1 MTTGFLLGKFLPLH
15 AGHQLLIE
23 TARPMVDRLTIL
35 VCSLPDDPVAGN
47 LRLQWVRDLYPDCD
61 VVGHSAI
68 VPQEPAEH
76 PDFWVIWADIVRAA
90 HPDPIDLVF
99 ASEPYGEELAAQ
111 VGARFVPVDI
121 DRTAI
126 PVSGTA
132 VRGDPATGW
141 RWLAEPVR
149 AHYRR
154 RIVLHGPESVGK
166 SSLGS
171 RLARHFDTV
180 LMPEYGRTYCEA
192 FGTAL
197 DADDLRRIFAGH
209 IAMDA
214 ALRRHAG
221 PLMIADTDPLMT
233 QAWAIMLLGARLPEI
248 DAWADVADLY
258 LVPALDLP
266 WKDDGTRLFGNDV
279 ARRQFMDV
287 AIGELERRRLRWAR
301 VEGEG
306 DARLDSALAAIQTA
320 GLTE

>member
-23 TARPMVDRLTIL
+23 TARALVDRLTIL
-35 VCSLPDDPVAGN
+35 VCWLPDDPVPGE
-47 LRLQWVRDLYPDCD
+47 LRLQWVRDLYPGCE
-61 VVGHSAI
+61 VVGHGAI

-76 PDFWVIWADIVRAA
+76 PDFWAIWTDIVRAA
-90 HPDPIDLVF
+90 HPAPIDMVF
-99 ASEPYGEELAAQ
+99 ASEAYGEELAAR

-121 DRTAI
+121 GRTAI

-132 VRGDPATGW
+132 VRIEPAAEW
-141 RWLAEPVR
+141 RWLAEPVC

-166 SSLGS
+166 STLGT
-171 RLARHFDTV
+171 RLARHFGTV

-197 DADDLRRIFAGH
+197 DADDLLRIFAGH
-209 IAMDA
+209 VAMDA

-233 QAWAIMLLGARLPEI
+233 QAWATMLLGARLPEI
-248 DAWADVADLY
+248 DAWDDVADLY

-266 WKDDGTRLFGNDV
+266 WQDDGTRLFGSEL
-279 ARRQFMDV
+279 ARRQFMDA
-287 AIGELERRRLRWAR
+287 AIAELDRRGARWAW
-301 VEGEG
+301 VEGVG
-306 DARLDSALAAIQTA
+306 DARIQSALDAIQAA
-320 GLTE
+320 GLAA

>member
-1 MTTGFLLGKFLPLH
+1 MTTGFLLGKFMPLH

-23 TARPMVDRLTIL
+23 SARAMVDRLTIL
-35 VCSLPDDPVAGN
+35 VCWLPDDPVPGA
-47 LRLQWVRDLYPDCD
+47 LRLQWVRDLYPDCH
-61 VVGHSAI
+61 VVGHDAV
-68 VPQEPAEH
+68 VPQEPGDH
-76 PDFWVIWADIVRAA
+76 PDFWTIWTDIVRTV
-90 HPDPIDLVF
+90 HPDPVDRVF
-99 ASEPYGEELAAQ
+99 ASEPYGAELAAR

-121 DRTAI
+121 NRTAI

-132 VRGDPATGW
+132 VRDDPAAAW

-166 SSLGS
+166 STLGT

-197 DADDLRRIFAGH
+197 DADDLLRIFDGH
-209 IAMDA
+209 VAMDA

-221 PLMIADTDPLMT
+221 PLMVSDTDPLMT
-233 QAWAIMLLGARLPEI
+233 QAWAIMLLGTRLPQI
-248 DAWADVADLY
+248 DAWDDPADLY

-266 WKDDGTRLFGNDV
+266 WRDDGTRLFGSDL
-279 ARRQFMDV
+279 ARRQFMDA
-287 AIGELERRRLRWAR
+287 AIAELERRHLKWAW

-306 DARLDSALAAIQTA
+306 DLRFQSALAAVIAA
-320 GLTE
+320 GLAR

>member
-1 MTTGFLLGKFLPLH
+1 MTTGLLLGKFMPLH
-15 AGHQLLIE
+15 GGHQLLIE
-23 TARPMVDRLTIL
+23 TARAMTDRLTIL
-35 VCSLPDDPVAGN
+35 VCWLPGDPIPGEQ
-47 LRLQWVRDLYPDCD
+47 RLQWVRDLYPDCT
-61 VVGHSAI
+61 VVGHGAV
-68 VPQEPAEH
+68 VPQEPADD
-76 PDFWVIWADIVRAA
+76 PDFWTIWTDIVRTA
-90 HPDPIDLVF
+90 HPDPIGMIF
-99 ASEPYGEELAAQ
+99 ASEPYGEELAAR

-132 VRGDPATGW
+132 VRERPIAEW
-141 RWLAEPVR
+141 AWLAEPVR

-166 SSLGS
+166 STLGT

-180 LMPEYGRTYCEA
+180 LMPEYGRTYCEV

-197 DADDLRRIFAGH
+197 DADDLGRIFTGH
-209 IAMDA
+209 VAMDA

-233 QAWAIMLLGARLPEI
+233 QAWAVMLLGQRLPEI
-248 DAWADVADLY
+248 DAWDDVADLY

-266 WKDDGTRLFGNDV
+266 WHDDGTRLFGGDA
-279 ARRQFMDV
+279 ARRQFMDA
-287 AIGELERRRLRWAR
+287 AISELERRGTKWAW

-306 DARLDSALAAIQTA
+306 DARLKSALAAIAAA
-320 GLTE
+320 GL